1 MSYHVFSLPKE
12 LLDTLTP
19 RTLVPPRNPSP
30 PPLPKTFVP
39 SNPTGSKS
47 CNVCLGSAF
56 ADVDDQRVHFK
67 SDWHRYNVKLRL
79 RGENAVTEPRFSSLI
94 EGLEDSLSGSASSS
108 DEESDDQTPDSVR
121 ALLQKSQRSQ
131 RPSSPNEDIPQIARN
146 PIIWFHSPP
155 STQIGVYRLL
165 FPRDLPQ
172 TQYLSGLKDMQNGG
186 PYGRRWLMLMV
197 AGGHF
202 AGMIAQVCRPHED
215 EPEEEVSNKKKK
227 KRKPQNP
234 KTRPEIEVLKHKTFH
249 RYTTR
254 RKQGGSQSVNDNAK
268 GPAKSAGALLR
279 RYGEQALRDVG
290 FVRDQILRFN
300 INGTQDIRNL
310 MAEWAE
316 EISACEMIWIRA
328 SVSNKRIFYDYEEAI
343 FQKDD
348 ERLRNFPF
356 PTRRPTLSELSRCLN
371 ELTRVKVSHLTEDEL
386 RSQDEAYLASLPKP
400 KAAPIPLQ
408 QPIPVPKVTA
418 PQLTK
423 EEEVRLEKWDRLTE
437 MVTKGRLDAFKDLW
451 DREGS
456 QLGGI
461 NCRMSPNEVTLLHVS
476 ASVGQEEITRYIL
489 EELRADPTIPVLG
502 SHEDDAEYL
511 SDASDAPPPVSAM
524 SRRVAY
530 DLAKTRA
537 VRNVFRRCA
546 ASYPDWWDW
555 LGAARI
561 PSVLSQEMEEER
573 DGRKKQ
579 RRKGLKDKIRERQ
592 SRQVDAQPTVEP
604 EPEVELK
611 VVQPQAPA
619 TGPRRLGGVSGA
631 QESVTGLSSEMRA
644 KVERER
650 RARAAE
656 ARLKALEG
664 R

>member
-1 MSYHVFSLPKE
+1 MSYHMPPLPKG
-12 LLDTLTP
+12 LFDTLTP
-19 RTLVPPRNPSP
+19 RTLVTKSSPRNPSS
-30 PPLPKTFVP
+30 PPLPKTLVP
-39 SNPTGSKS
+39 SNPAGSKS
-47 CNVCLGSAF
+47 CNVCMGSAF
-56 ADVDDQRVHFK
+56 ADVDDQRAHFK

-79 RGENAVTEPRFSSLI
+79 RGENAVTEPQFSSLI

-131 RPSSPNEDIPQIARN
+131 RPS
-146 PIIWFHSPP
+146 
-155 STQIGVYRLL
+155 
-165 FPRDLPQ
+165 
-172 TQYLSGLKDMQNGG
+172 LKDMQNGG
-186 PYGRRWLMLMV
+186 LYGRQWLMLMV

-202 AGMIAQVCRPHED
+202 AGMIAQVCRSHED
-215 EPEEEVSNKKKK
+215 EPEEEVPSKKKK
-227 KRKPQNP
+227 KQKP
-234 KTRPEIEVLKHKTFH
+234 KARPEIEILKHKTFR
-249 RYTTR
+249 RYTTH
-254 RKQGGSQSVNDNAK
+254 RKQGGSQSVNDSAK

-279 RYGEQALRDVG
+279 RYGEQALRD
-290 FVRDQILRFN
+290 
-300 INGTQDIRNL
+300 
-310 MAEWAE
+310 
-316 EISACEMIWIRA
+316 
-328 SVSNKRIFYDYEEAI
+328 
-343 FQKDD
+343 
-348 ERLRNFPF
+348 
-356 PTRRPTLSELSRCLN
+356 TLSEVSRRLN
-371 ELTRVKVSHLTEDEL
+371 KLTWVKVSHLTEDEL

-400 KAAPIPLQ
+400 KAVPVPVQ
-408 QPIPVPKVTA
+408 QPVPAPKVTA

-423 EEEVRLEKWDRLTE
+423 EEESRLEKWDRLTE
-437 MVTKGRLDAFKDLW
+437 MVKKGRLDAFKDLW
-451 DREGS
+451 AREGS

-461 NCRMSPNEVTLLHVS
+461 NSKISPNEATLLHVS
-476 ASVGQEEITRYIL
+476 ASAGQEEITRYIL
-489 EELRADPTIPVLG
+489 EELHADPTIPVLG
-502 SHEDDAEYL
+502 NG
-511 SDASDAPPPVSAM
+511 VSAV

-537 VRNVFRRCA
+537 ARNVFRRCA
-546 ASYPDWWDW
+546 ASHPDWWDW

-592 SRQVDAQPTVEP
+592 SRQVDVQPTVEP

-631 QESVTGLSSEMRA
+631 QESITGLSSEMRA